1 VEAIF
6 SLFGLGILVGG
17 FLSVSL
23 YRRRNREQSITT
35 GMGARLGAVTG
46 GLAFFFI
53 SVGTTV
59 GVLLFQTGDKIRDA
73 VMKSMEQAAARNPTP
88 ETQAM
93 LDSLRSPQGFA
104 IILAAGLI
112 ATLIFYLLL
121 SMFGGMLAAGIGRKR
136 RV

>member
-23 YRRRNREQSITT
+23 YRRRNPEQSITT

-53 SVGTTV
+53 SVGTTI

-104 IILAAGLI
+104 IILAVGLI
-112 ATLIFYLLL
+112 VTLIFYLLL
-121 SMFGGMLAAGIGRKR
+121 SMFGGMLAAGIGRKK